1 MSILMTIDDKDD
13 DNNDV
18 NDVNDVNEWLLRDD
32 ITTSCNIM

>member
-1 MSILMTIDDKDD
+1 MSILMTINDKDD

-18 NDVNDVNEWLLRDD
+18 SDVNEWQLRDD

>member
-32 ITTSCNIM
+32 ITTSYNIM

>member
-1 MSILMTIDDKDD
+1 MNILMTIDDKDD
-13 DNNDV
+13 DN